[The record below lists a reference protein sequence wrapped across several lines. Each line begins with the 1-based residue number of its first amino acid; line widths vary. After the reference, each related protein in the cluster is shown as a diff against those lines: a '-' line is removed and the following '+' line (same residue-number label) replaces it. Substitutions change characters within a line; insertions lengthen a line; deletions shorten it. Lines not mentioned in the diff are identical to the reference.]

1 MDSPEPTRKRP
12 RHLMD
17 PANPQRPSV
26 DSPEITRVRQWVL
39 SVLVA
44 TTILHLSAGLAVAGV
59 LTNGSRPGAGVGLCV
74 LSAICG
80 VGAVLAAR
88 LIHQRRPVSWWLLC
102 GLVPSLVGLWFVL
115 T

>member
-1 MDSPEPTRKRP
+1 MDTSQPVRR

-59 LTNGSRPGAGVGLCV
+59 LSDGSRPGAGIGLNV
-74 LSAICG
+74 LASVCG

-88 LIHQRRPVSWWLLC
+88 LIHGRRPLSWWLLLGLLP
-102 GLVPSLVGLWFVL
+102 GLVGIWFVAH
-115 T
+115 